1 SNDAYAF
8 TGFVNVNRA
17 YAPNGLN
24 QYASVAGT
32 GFGYDANGN
41 LISDGTTSY
50 AYDAENRL
58 VANSAGVNLV
68 YDPLGRLYQ
77 VYRAGV

>member
-1 SNDAYAF
+1 
-8 TGFVNVNRA
+8 
-17 YAPNGLN
+17 
-24 QYASVAGT
+24 

-41 LISDGTTSY
+41 LISDGTTNY

-58 VANSAGVNLV
+58 VANSAGVNLI

-77 VYRAGV
+77 VYRAGVSDTRFLYDGDQLTVEYDGSGNLLRRYVHS